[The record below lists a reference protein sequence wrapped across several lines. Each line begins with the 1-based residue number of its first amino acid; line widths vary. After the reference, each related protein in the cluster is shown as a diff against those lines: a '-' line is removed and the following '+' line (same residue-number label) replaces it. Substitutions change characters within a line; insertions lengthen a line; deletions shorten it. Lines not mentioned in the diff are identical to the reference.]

1 MKHELMTTNSINA
14 LANKEIK
21 SNLKTMLQAVESGK
35 KATWQYAIAISK
47 IMGEEQYKEDF
58 HDLKTFAEY
67 VNSSKATLSQYNN
80 AVAFMI
86 RENLIPMKEQKNG
99 KVIIDYVN
107 ISLTVANAYLLSV
120 LTEEEFKQFKKYCEE
135 NDIEVFALSQN
146 KLKNAIKEWKATL
159 TEDTT
164 EEDTTEEDTTEE
176 DTTEEEKKK
185 TVRIAVDTK
194 EKALVAI
201 DTMIKMFN
209 ITLEEISEQVE
220 QEI

>member
-1 MKHELMTTNSINA
+1 MTNEIMTTNSINA

-35 KATWQYAIAISK
+35 KATWQYAIALSK

-86 RENLIPMKEQKNG
+86 RENLIPMKEQKKG
-99 KVIIDYVN
+99 KDVIDYAG

-120 LTEEEFKQFKKYCEE
+120 LTEEEFKQFKKYCED
-135 NDIEVFALSQN
+135 NGIAVFSLSQN
-146 KLKNAIKEWKATL
+146 KLKDAIKAWKETL
-159 TEDTT
+159 TE
-164 EEDTTEEDTTEE
+164 E
-176 DTTEEEKKK
+176 TTEEETTEEKKE
-185 TVRIAVDTK
+185 TVSIAVDTK

-201 DTMIKMFN
+201 ATLMKQFN
-209 ITLEEISEQVE
+209 ITLEEIEE

>member
-1 MKHELMTTNSINA
+1 MANEIMTTNSINA

-35 KATWQYAIAISK
+35 KATWQYAIALSK

-80 AVAFMI
+80 AVAFMV

-99 KVIIDYVN
+99 KAIIDYAG

-120 LTEEEFKQFKKYCEE
+120 LSEEEFKQFKKYCED
-135 NDIEVFALSQN
+135 NGIIVFALSQN
-146 KLKNAIKEWKATL
+146 KLKDAIKAWKATL
-159 TEDTT
+159 TE
-164 EEDTTEEDTTEE
+164 EE
-176 DTTEEEKKK
+176 TTEEETTEEETAEEETTEEKPE

-201 DTMIKMFN
+201 ATLMKQFN
-209 ITLEEISEQVE
+209 ITMEEIAE

>member
-1 MKHELMTTNSINA
+1 MANEIMTTNSINA

-35 KATWQYAIAISK
+35 KATWQYAIALSK

-58 HDLKTFAEY
+58 HDLKTFADY

-80 AVAFMI
+80 AVAFMA

-99 KVIIDYVN
+99 KAIIDYAG

-120 LTEEEFKQFKKYCEE
+120 LSEEEFKQFKKYCED
-135 NDIEVFALSQN
+135 NGIIVFALSQN
-146 KLKNAIKEWKATL
+146 KLKDAIKAWKATF
-159 TEDTT
+159 T
-164 EEDTTEEDTTEE
+164 EEE
-176 DTTEEEKKK
+176 TTEEETTEEETAEEETTEEKPE

-201 DTMIKMFN
+201 ATLMKQFN
-209 ITLEEISEQVE
+209 ITLEEIAE
-220 QEI
+220 QEN

>member
-164 EEDTTEEDTTEE
+164 EEDTTEE
-176 DTTEEEKKK
+176 EKKK